1 MNSYLLIVLAD
12 ILLAFDFAFQKK
24 YQKTAGTT
32 VKAGLVFNAL
42 VGAFSAL
49 VYLIINKFTLH
60 ILPFSVIMATLFTVF
75 VMVYVFIGFKIM
87 ENGSMSLYTLFLM
100 AGGMVVPFV
109 CGVIFWDESLSF
121 WRVLGLLAIVGAMV
135 ISNYEGS
142 KFDKKQILLC
152 VLVFFLN
159 GFVSVTAKAHQIS
172 EAGKYVTSADFGFI
186 AMTVKAVICFA
197 ALLLVRKNSENTHQ
211 KPDAGKIA
219 AISACSAVAGGLSF
233 FLQLVGAASVPAT
246 VLYPLITG
254 GCVVLS
260 SLAGLVFF
268 KEKIEKR
275 QWIAIVICCV
285 GTLLF
290 L

>member
-1 MNSYLLIVLAD
+1 MNPYLLIVLAD

-32 VKAGLVFNAL
+32 IKAGLVFNAL
-42 VGAFSAL
+42 VGVFSAL
-49 VYLIINKFTLH
+49 VYLIINKFTIH
-60 ILPFSVIMATLFTVF
+60 ILPFSVVMATLFTVF

-87 ENGSMSLYTLFLM
+87 EKVSMSLYTLFLM
-100 AGGMVVPFV
+100 AGGMIVPFV
-109 CGVIFWDESLSF
+109 AGVIFWDEPLSVL
-121 WRVLGLLAIVGAMV
+121 RVLGLLAIVGAMV
-135 ISNYEGS
+135 ISNSDGS
-142 KFDKKQILLC
+142 KFDKRQILLC

-172 EAGKYVTSADFGFI
+172 EAGRLVTSADFGFI
-186 AMTVKAVICFA
+186 AMVTKAIICSVALLFVGKKEASPEKLPIGKGAVISAF
-197 ALLLVRKNSENTHQ
+197 S
-211 KPDAGKIA
+211 
-219 AISACSAVAGGLSF
+219 AIAGGLSF
-233 FLQLVGAASVPAT
+233 FLQLIGAVDVPAT
-246 VLYPLITG
+246 VLYPMITG

-275 QWIAIVICCV
+275 QWIAIAICCV